1 MYDKMIMDLGKVSAG
16 LKDAK
21 RMVIG
26 LGIAVGAVEVLDAYG
41 TGDKELGKKVL
52 LAESAKF
59 AGGLL
64 GGALAGAG
72 AVLIVGSTGG
82 TAIVVIAVASYYGGK
97 YVGDGAKDL
106 VAKKVGI
113 C

>member
-1 MYDKMIMDLGKVSAG
+1 MNYTEFDFQHLTNQELNFLKNDIILRDEAFKGGLKMYDKMIMDLGKVSAG

-64 GGALAGAG
+64 GGFSWSSLQ
-72 AVLIVGSTGG
+72 V
-82 TAIVVIAVASYYGGK
+82 
-97 YVGDGAKDL
+97 
-106 VAKKVGI
+106 
-113 C
+113 